1 MAEGNSTVPGA
12 QTGAPMEMNMEG
24 DSSYKWKVL
33 ASVVV
38 GLFMVILDATVINVA
53 LRALQEKYAASTS
66 DVQWVISLYTLAL
79 GVATPLSG
87 FLGDR
92 FGVKRIYLTG
102 LALFVVGSALCGFAP
117 SLPLLIAARAVQGIG
132 GGIALPLGSAMLFTA
147 FPPNQRG
154 IAYGVFGIV
163 LVFAPATGPLLGG
176 WLVDHGQLPWIFFI
190 NLPIGIAGLAVASR
204 LLRELRRPGRVP
216 ADVAGILLAP
226 LAFGSI
232 LYATSIAGQPGAG
245 WTDTRVI
252 AGFAVGLALLCALV
266 IAELRSPDPLLDL
279 RLFGIRS
286 FTLAAI
292 ASFIGG
298 VALFGAEFLLP
309 LYLQVLRGKTAFE
322 AGLFL
327 LPLAL
332 ASGIVSPLAGKLTDR
347 IGPRLPVV
355 AGFLLIVL
363 NTWQLS
369 RLELD
374 TSLGFI
380 VLLVAL
386 RGIGI
391 ALVIQ
396 NTQVAA
402 VADVPVRKLTR
413 ATPLLSSGGQTIQAI
428 GVAVLATILSTAVTI
443 QVPAQFA
450 NASPADI
457 ATAPPAL
464 QATIQVALSQFQHQY
479 LSGLEHAYLA
489 ACVIAVLATVL
500 GCFLPGWPGKIPSKN
515 KASAAEPAP
524 VASKTHSDSALPIGA
539 APS

>member
-1 MAEGNSTVPGA
+1 MTEARVATPGA
-12 QTGAPMEMNMEG
+12 G
-24 DSSYKWKVL
+24 DDPNYKWKVL

-53 LRALQEKYAASTS
+53 LRALQEKYTVSTS

-79 GVATPLSG
+79 GVSTPLSG

-92 FGVKRIYLTG
+92 FGVKRIYLLG
-102 LALFVVGSALCGFAP
+102 LGLFVLGSALCGVAP
-117 SLPLLIAARAVQGIG
+117 SLPLLIAARAVQGVG
-132 GGIALPLGSAMLFTA
+132 GGIALPLASAMLFTA

-176 WLVDHGQLPWIFFI
+176 WLVDHHQLPWIFFI
-190 NLPIGIAGLAVASR
+190 NLPIGVAGIAVAAR
-204 LLRELRRPGRVP
+204 LLRERRREGRVP
-216 ADVAGILLAP
+216 ADIGGIILAP

-232 LYATSIAGQPGAG
+232 LYAASVAGQPGAG
-245 WTDTRVI
+245 WGDPRVI
-252 AGFAVGLALLCALV
+252 AGFVIGALLLIALV
-266 IAELRSPDPLLDL
+266 VVELRSPDPLLDL
-279 RLFGIRS
+279 RLFGIRT

-298 VALFGAEFLLP
+298 VALFGSEFLLP

-327 LPLAL
+327 LPLAI
-332 ASGIVSPLAGKLTDR
+332 ASGIVSPLAGQLTDR
-347 IGPRLPVV
+347 IGPRVPVV
-355 AGFLLIVL
+355 AGFLLIAF
-363 NTWQLS
+363 NTFQFS
-369 RLELD
+369 KIQAN

-380 VLLVAL
+380 LALVAI
-386 RGIGI
+386 RGVGI

-413 ATPLLSSGGQTIQAI
+413 ATPLLSSGSQTIQAI
-428 GVAVLATILSTAVTI
+428 GVAVLATILSTAVTLQI
-443 QVPAQFA
+443 PAQFA

-457 ATAPPAL
+457 AKAPPAL
-464 QATIQVALSQFQHQY
+464 QATIRAALAQFQQQY
-479 LSGLEHAYLA
+479 LHGLEHAYLA
-489 ACVIAVLATVL
+489 AFAIAVVATLL
-500 GCFLPGWPGKIPSKN
+500 GCLLPGWPGKLPAKD
-515 KASAAEPAP
+515 KAAAQGQDAPIQTGAPA
-524 VASKTHSDSALPIGA
+524 
-539 APS
+539 